1 MSSELRFD
9 GRVAVVTGGGRG
21 LGREHALFLAGR
33 GAQVVVN
40 NRSPEPAHEV
50 VELITAAGGTAVAS
64 VGDVSRRADANAA
77 IQTAVDSF
85 GRVDILVNNAGT
97 LHLHPFPE
105 FPEADLDDMLDVHF
119 KGAWYATQAAWPQMV
134 EQGHGR
140 IVMVGSRVFLGM
152 PSQSGYAAV
161 KGAMWGLSNTLAV
174 EGRPHG
180 IQCNTLS
187 VAGFTQ
193 MSEQIPDEELKRW
206 LRANFP
212 PWAVSRAVAWLVHE
226 DCPATGGFF
235 SAWGRGFSRLFLAE
249 THGLLSPTLEKH
261 TPEAIRNRFDVV
273 LDEQGYF
280 VAADQPAS
288 AAWMAERLN
297 ATAGE
302 TATASS

>member
-9 GRVAVVTGGGRG
+9 GRVAVITGGGRG
-21 LGREHALFLAGR
+21 LGREHALFLADR

-50 VELITAAGGTAVAS
+50 VELITAAGGTSVVS
-64 VGDVSRRADANAA
+64 VGDVSRRDDAAA
-77 IQTAVDSF
+77 AVRTALDTF
-85 GRVDILVNNAGT
+85 GRIDILVNNAGT
-97 LHLHPFPE
+97 LHLHPFTE
-105 FPEADLDDMLDVHF
+105 FPEEDLDDLFDVHF
-119 KGAWYATQAAWPQMV
+119 KGAWYATQAAWPHMV
-134 EQGHGR
+134 EQQYGR

-152 PSQSGYAAV
+152 PRQSGYAAV

-174 EGRPHG
+174 EGREHG

-193 MSEQIPDEELKRW
+193 MSEQIPDEDLKRW

-212 PWAVSRAVAWLVHE
+212 SWAVARAVAYLVHE
-226 DCPATGGFF
+226 ECTATGEFF
-235 SAWGRGFSRLFLAE
+235 SAWGRGLSRLFLAE
-249 THGLLSPTLEKH
+249 THGLLSPTLEEH
-261 TPEAIRNRFDVV
+261 TPEAIRDQFDAV
-273 LDEQGYF
+273 LDESGYF

-302 TATASS
+302 ATTAGS